1 MKVNFLPINFQYS
14 TNQTHQKR
22 GVVSYSLNPLGC
34 DTVTFGS
41 MKKKEF
47 DGIDF
52 AVVEKFKA
60 PIEKFNSNSDLQNW
74 ARVKAET
81 IANKDFGGRQEET
94 QLQRK
99 EMLKEWSDYVLYE
112 NKNFSDTTSLLIL
125 DAVTKN
131 LKSDN
136 DKLLPVL
143 NKKVLDECI
152 SDIEKNTKADPK
164 FQFNLNKI
172 YTTKLREFYLQNS
185 KKGVD
190 EGRWIVIPSK
200 AHDFANFDK
209 NVERLK
215 SLSYKNWSTHSF
227 QAENYLKMGDF
238 HIYLE
243 NGKPKIG
250 LRLIGNKVEEVQGKN
265 NDGKIPII
273 YLDKVEEY
281 INQNQFDLSK
291 DTREELIEADKIKQ
305 KMAKIKEYLKPEIEN
320 NDVKSILKYFNIDVK
335 EDDEG
340 FLILSK
346 YEQPS
351 SDFTFANLG
360 IDENKLLENVKYIN
374 GNADLRNSQG
384 NSLPNLMLVKG
395 ALNLANSQIVSMPNL
410 IYVGLFANFSDS
422 KIKEVPKLKVIGH
435 DAYLVDSQ
443 VKSMPSLESIGR
455 DADFDEVK
463 IEDLPKLKK
472 IGRNANFGKSK
483 IKSLPK
489 LESIG
494 GNANFSE
501 TSIENLPLLLFVG
514 EDADFYKSHIKSLP
528 SLISIGGDA
537 DFSESALKSF
547 PLLRYVGGDLIL
559 RDSLLQADD
568 FAKVKVRGDFDK
580 IGGNGN

>member
-14 TNQTHQKR
+14 TNQTRQKR
-22 GVVSYSLNPLGC
+22 GMVSYSLNPLAC

-47 DGIDF
+47 GGIDF

-74 ARVKAET
+74 ARKKAET

-94 QLQRK
+94 QIQRK
-99 EMLKEWSDYVLYE
+99 AMLKEWSDYVLYE

-152 SDIEKNTKADPK
+152 NEIEKNTKADSK

-185 KKGVD
+185 QESID
-190 EGRWIVIPSK
+190 EGKWIVIPSK
-200 AHDFANFDK
+200 EHDFANFDK
-209 NVERLK
+209 NVKQLK

-227 QAENYLKMGDF
+227 QAESYLKSRDF

-243 NGKPKIG
+243 NGQPKIC
-250 LRLIGNKVEEVQGKN
+250 LKLIGNKVEEIQGKN
-265 NDGKIPII
+265 NDGKIPVI
-273 YLDKVEEY
+273 YLDKVKEY
-281 INQNQFDLSK
+281 VNQNQFNLSK
-291 DTREELIEADKIKQ
+291 DTHEEMIEADNIKQ
-305 KMAKIKEYLKPEIEN
+305 KIVSIKADLKHSIEK
-320 NDVKSILKYFNIDVK
+320 NDVKSIFQYFNIEAK
-335 EDDEG
+335 EDDDG

-351 SDFTFANLG
+351 SDYTFANLG

-374 GNADLRNSQG
+374 GNADLRNSQV

-395 ALNLANSQIVSMPNL
+395 ALNITNSKIVSMPNL
-410 IYVGLFANFSDS
+410 TYVGLFANFADS
-422 KIKEVPKLKVIGH
+422 KIKEVPKLKSVGH
-435 DAYLVDSQ
+435 DIILIDSQ
-443 VKSMPSLESIGR
+443 VKSIPNLEVIGR

-494 GNANFSE
+494 CSADFAE
-501 TSIENLPLLLFVG
+501 TSIENLPSLLFVG

-568 FAKVKVRGDFDK
+568 FAKVKVRGEITK
-580 IGGNGN
+580 

>member
-14 TNQTHQKR
+14 TNQTRQKR
-22 GVVSYSLNPLGC
+22 GVVSYSLNPLAC

-47 DGIDF
+47 GGIDF

-74 ARVKAET
+74 ARKKAET

-94 QLQRK
+94 QIQRK
-99 EMLKEWSDYVLYE
+99 AMLKEWSDYVLYE

-152 SDIEKNTKADPK
+152 NEIEKNTKADSK

-185 KKGVD
+185 QESID
-190 EGRWIVIPSK
+190 EGKWIVIPSK
-200 AHDFANFDK
+200 EHDFANFDK
-209 NVERLK
+209 NVKQLK

-227 QAENYLKMGDF
+227 QAESYLKSRDF

-243 NGKPKIG
+243 NGQPKIC
-250 LRLIGNKVEEVQGKN
+250 LKLIGNKVEEIQGKN

-305 KMAKIKEYLKPEIEN
+305 KIVSIKADLKHSIEK
-320 NDVKSILKYFNIDVK
+320 NDVKSIFQYFNIEAK
-335 EDDEG
+335 EDDDG

-374 GNADLRNSQG
+374 GNADLRNSQV
-384 NSLPNLMLVKG
+384 NSLPNLILVKG
-395 ALNLANSQIVSMPNL
+395 ALNIANSKIVSMPNL
-410 IYVGLFANFSDS
+410 TYVGLFANFADS
-422 KIKEVPKLKVIGH
+422 KIKEVPKLKSVGH
-435 DAYLVDSQ
+435 DIILIDSQ
-443 VKSMPSLESIGR
+443 VKSIPNLEVIGR

-494 GNANFSE
+494 CSADFEE
-501 TSIENLPLLLFVG
+501 TSIENLPSLLFVG

-568 FAKVKVRGDFDK
+568 FAKVKIRGEIIK
-580 IGGNGN
+580 

>member
-14 TNQTHQKR
+14 TNQTRQKR
-22 GVVSYSLNPLGC
+22 GVVSYSINPLGS

-60 PIEKFNSNSDLQNW
+60 PIEKFNSNIDLQNW
-74 ARVKAET
+74 ARAKAET

-99 EMLKEWSDYVLYE
+99 AMLKEWSDYVLYE

-172 YTTKLREFYLQNS
+172 YTTKLREFHLQNS
-185 KKGVD
+185 KKGID

-200 AHDFANFDK
+200 THDFANFDK
-209 NVERLK
+209 NVGRLK
-215 SLSYKNWSTHSF
+215 SLSYKNWSTYSF
-227 QAENYLKMGDF
+227 QAENYLARGDF

-243 NGKPKIG
+243 NGQPKIG
-250 LRLIGNKVEEVQGKN
+250 LRLIGNKVDVKVSAN
-265 NDGKIPII
+265 NKTIKIIDNGIGMTDGE
-273 YLDKVEEY
+273 VEEY

-374 GNADLRNSQG
+374 GNADLRNSQV

-395 ALNLANSQIVSMPNL
+395 ALNIANSKIVSMPNL
-410 IYVGLFANFSDS
+410 TYVGLFANFADS
-422 KIKEVPKLKVIGH
+422 KIKEVPKLKSVGH
-435 DAYLVDSQ
+435 DIILIDSQ
-443 VKSMPSLESIGR
+443 VKSIPNLEVIGR

-494 GNANFSE
+494 CSADFEE
-501 TSIENLPLLLFVG
+501 TSIENLPSLLFVG

-568 FAKVKVRGDFDK
+568 FAKVKVRGEITK
-580 IGGNGN
+580 

>member
-1 MKVNFLPINFQYS
+1 MKVNFLPINFKYS
-14 TNQTHQKR
+14 TNQTPQKR

-34 DTVTFGS
+34 DAVTFGS

-74 ARVKAET
+74 ARKKAET

-94 QLQRK
+94 QIQRK
-99 EMLKEWSDYVLYE
+99 AMLKEWSDYVLYE

-131 LKSDN
+131 MKSDN

-152 SDIEKNTKADPK
+152 NEIEKNTKADSK

-185 KKGVD
+185 QESID
-190 EGRWIVIPSK
+190 EGKWIVIPSK
-200 AHDFANFDK
+200 EHDFANFDK
-209 NVERLK
+209 NVKQLK

-227 QAENYLKMGDF
+227 QAESYLKSRDF

-320 NDVKSILKYFNIDVK
+320 NDVKSIFKYFNIDVK

-351 SDFTFANLG
+351 SDYTFANLG

-374 GNADLRNSQG
+374 GNADLRNSQV

-395 ALNLANSQIVSMPNL
+395 ALNIANSKIVSMPNL
-410 IYVGLFANFSDS
+410 TYVGLFANFADS
-422 KIKEVPKLKVIGH
+422 KIKEVPKLKSVGH
-435 DAYLVDSQ
+435 DIILIDSQ
-443 VKSMPSLESIGR
+443 VKSIPNLEVIGR

-494 GNANFSE
+494 CSADFEE
-501 TSIENLPLLLFVG
+501 TSIENLPSLLFVG

-568 FAKVKVRGDFDK
+568 FAKVKVRGEITK
-580 IGGNGN
+580 

>member
-14 TNQTHQKR
+14 TNQTRQKR
-22 GVVSYSLNPLGC
+22 GVVSYSLNPLAC

-47 DGIDF
+47 GGIDF

-74 ARVKAET
+74 ARKKAET

-94 QLQRK
+94 QIQRK
-99 EMLKEWSDYVLYE
+99 AMLKEWSDYVFYE

-131 LKSDN
+131 MKSDN

-152 SDIEKNTKADPK
+152 NEIEKNTKADSK

-185 KKGVD
+185 QESID
-190 EGRWIVIPSK
+190 EGKWIVIPSK
-200 AHDFANFDK
+200 EHDFANFDK
-209 NVERLK
+209 NVKQLK

-227 QAENYLKMGDF
+227 QAESYLKSRDF

-243 NGKPKIG
+243 NGQPKIC
-250 LRLIGNKVEEVQGKN
+250 LKLIGNKVEEIQGKN

-320 NDVKSILKYFNIDVK
+320 NDVKSIFKYFNIDVK

-374 GNADLRNSQG
+374 GNADLRNSQV

-395 ALNLANSQIVSMPNL
+395 ALNIANSKIVSMANL
-410 IYVGLFANFSDS
+410 TYVGLFANFADS
-422 KIKEVPKLKVIGH
+422 KIKEVPKLKSVGH
-435 DAYLVDSQ
+435 DIILIDSQ
-443 VKSMPSLESIGR
+443 VKSIPNLEVIGR

-494 GNANFSE
+494 CSADFAE
-501 TSIENLPLLLFVG
+501 TSIENLPSLLFVG

-568 FAKVKVRGDFDK
+568 FAKVKVRGEITK
-580 IGGNGN
+580 